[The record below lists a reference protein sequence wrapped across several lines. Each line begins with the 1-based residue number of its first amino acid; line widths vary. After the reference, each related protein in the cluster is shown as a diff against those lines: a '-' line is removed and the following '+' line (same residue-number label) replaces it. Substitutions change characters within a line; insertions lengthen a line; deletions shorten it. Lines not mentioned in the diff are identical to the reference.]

1 MPRWRVDLIR
11 ARAEH
16 LGTVTANSE
25 KEAIAA
31 AIKRF
36 EIEPARQ
43 NHIAVS
49 KISNKTDD

>member
-1 MPRWRVDLIR
+1 MARWRVDLIR

-16 LGTVTANSE
+16 PGTVTANSE

-31 AIKRF
+31 AIERF

-43 NHIAVS
+43 YRVAVT
-49 KISNKTDD
+49 KISDRNDD